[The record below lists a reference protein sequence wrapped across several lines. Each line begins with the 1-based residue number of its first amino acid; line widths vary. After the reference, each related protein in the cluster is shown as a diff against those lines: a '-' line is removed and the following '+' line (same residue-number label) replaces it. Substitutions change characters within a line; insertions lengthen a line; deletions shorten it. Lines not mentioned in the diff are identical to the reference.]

1 MYVFLFLVCSVLLK
15 YWWNVN
21 VVGKFYYILENYMGI
36 DLNNRVIFFLNIDSD
51 KVIYFWWGLI
61 VVEIVV

>member
-1 MYVFLFLVCSVLLK
+1 
-15 YWWNVN
+15 
-21 VVGKFYYILENYMGI
+21 MGI

>member
-1 MYVFLFLVCSVLLK
+1 M
-15 YWWNVN
+15 
-21 VVGKFYYILENYMGI
+21 VGKFYYILENYMGI